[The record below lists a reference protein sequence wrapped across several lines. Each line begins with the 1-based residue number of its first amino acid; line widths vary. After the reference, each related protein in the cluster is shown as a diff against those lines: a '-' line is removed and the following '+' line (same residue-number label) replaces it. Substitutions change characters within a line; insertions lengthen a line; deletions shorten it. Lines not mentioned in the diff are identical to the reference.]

1 MNCSMNLSRMRAGFA
16 MACLSAGLLFPAA
29 ENASARTLAEVK
41 SLGAISMCAN
51 RDALPYASNKPETPG
66 FQIEIGH
73 AIAAG
78 LGVPLNIEWILPR
91 RRANVVNCDML
102 FDTINDPEV
111 NAGRARLSRPYQ
123 KSGLALGLRRDAEA
137 ISDFGELKKGQKIGV
152 MINSFASMVLGKADK
167 TTSPYAFQSDMVE
180 DLQKGE
186 LYGAAVSAATMSY
199 YIFQHPDSGLRLA
212 NAFDSEPELTWE
224 VAVGLRKSDAAL
236 VDAVNEILEKLI
248 ADGTLTRI
256 YAKYGVEHRLPI
268 YPGRVVRQ
276 RVP

>member
-1 MNCSMNLSRMRAGFA
+1 MNYSMNLSMMRSGYA
-16 MACLSAGLLFPAA
+16 MACVCAAILFPVA

-73 AIAAG
+73 AIAES
-78 LGVPLNIEWILPR
+78 LGVALNIEWIFPR

-102 FDTINDPEV
+102 LDNINDPEV
-111 NAGRARLSRPYQ
+111 NEGRMRLSRAYQ
-123 KSGLALGLRRDAEA
+123 KSGLALGLRQDAEA
-137 ISDFGELKKGQKIGV
+137 ISNFNELKKGQKIGV
-152 MINSFASMVLGKADK
+152 MVSSYAGMVLGKAGK
-167 TTSPYAFQSDMVE
+167 SISPYAFQTDMVE
-180 DLQKGE
+180 DLLKGE

-199 YIFQHPDSGLRLA
+199 YILQHPESGLRLV
-212 NAFDSEPELTWE
+212 NAFDGVPQLTWE

-256 YAKYGVEHRLPI
+256 YAKYGVEHRLP
-268 YPGRVVRQ
+268 
-276 RVP
+276 

>member
-1 MNCSMNLSRMRAGFA
+1 MNCSMNLSRRRAGYA
-16 MACLSAGLLFPAA
+16 MACVCAALLLPVA

-41 SLGAISMCAN
+41 LLGAISMCAN

-66 FQIEIGH
+66 FQIEIGR
-73 AIAAG
+73 AIAEG

-123 KSGLALGLRRDAEA
+123 KSGLALGLRRDAEN
-137 ISDFGELKKGQKIGV
+137 ISDFRELKKGQKIGV

-199 YIFQHPDSGLRLA
+199 YIFQHPDSGLRLV
-212 NAFDSEPELTWE
+212 NAFDGEPELKWE
-224 VAVGLRKSDAAL
+224 VAVGLRKSDTAL

-268 YPGRVVRQ
+268 YSGRAVRQ
-276 RVP
+276 QVP

>member
-1 MNCSMNLSRMRAGFA
+1 MNLSRMRVGHA
-16 MACLSAGLLFPAA
+16 MACLCAALLLPLA
-29 ENASARTLAEVK
+29 ENAGARTLAEVK
-41 SLGAISMCAN
+41 SLGAIFMCASP
-51 RDALPYASNKPETPG
+51 DSLPYASDRPESPG
-66 FQIEIGH
+66 FQIEIGR
-73 AIAAG
+73 AIAKG
-78 LGVPLNIEWILPR
+78 LGLALNIEWIVAR
-91 RRANVVNCDML
+91 RRSNLANCDML
-102 FDTINDPEV
+102 FDIVNDAEV

-123 KSGLALGLRRDAEA
+123 KSGVALGLRRDAEA
-137 ISDFGELKKGQKIGV
+137 LSDFRQLKKGQKVGV

-212 NAFDSEPELTWE
+212 NAFDGEPGLTWE

-236 VDAVNEILEKLI
+236 VEAVNAILDKLI

-256 YAKYGVEHRLPI
+256 YAKYGVEHRLP
-268 YPGRVVRQ
+268 
-276 RVP
+276 

>member
-1 MNCSMNLSRMRAGFA
+1 MNYSMNLSRTRAGYA
-16 MACLSAGLLFPAA
+16 MACVCAALLLAVA
-29 ENASARTLAEVK
+29 ENAGARTLAEVK

-66 FQIEIGH
+66 FQIEIGR

-78 LGVPLNIEWILPR
+78 LGVPLNIEWIFPR

-102 FDTINDPEV
+102 LDNINDPEV
-111 NAGRARLSRPYQ
+111 NEGRMRLSRPYQ
-123 KSGLALGLRRDAEA
+123 KSGLALGLRRDADD
-137 ISDFGELKKGQKIGV
+137 ISDFKELKKGQKIGV
-152 MINSFASMVLGKADK
+152 MVSSYAGMVLGKAGK
-167 TTSPYAFQSDMVE
+167 SISPYAFQSDMVE

-199 YIFQHPDSGLRLA
+199 YILQHPDSGLRLV
-212 NAFDSEPELTWE
+212 NAFDGVPQLTWE

-256 YAKYGVEHRLPI
+256 YAKYGVEHRLP
-268 YPGRVVRQ
+268 
-276 RVP
+276 

>member
-1 MNCSMNLSRMRAGFA
+1 MNYSMNLSRARAGYA
-16 MACLSAGLLFPAA
+16 MACACIALLLPVT
-29 ENASARTLAEVK
+29 ENAGARTLAEVK

-51 RDALPYASNKPETPG
+51 RDALPYASNNPDTPG
-66 FQIEIGH
+66 FQIEIGR
-73 AIAAG
+73 AIAEG

-102 FDTINDPEV
+102 LDNINDPEV
-111 NAGRARLSRPYQ
+111 NEGRMRLSRPYQ
-123 KSGLALGLRRDAEA
+123 KSGLALGLRQDAEE
-137 ISDFGELKKGQKIGV
+137 ISDFRQLKKGQKVGV
-152 MINSFASMVLGKADK
+152 MVSSYAAMVLNKAGK

-186 LYGAAVSAATMSY
+186 LYGAAVSVATISY
-199 YIFQHPDSGLRLA
+199 YMQQHPDSGLRLV
-212 NAFDSEPELTWE
+212 NAFDGEPQLTWE

-256 YAKYGVEHRLPI
+256 YARYGVAH
-268 YPGRVVRQ
+268 

>member
-1 MNCSMNLSRMRAGFA
+1 MNCSMNLSRLRAGYA
-16 MACLSAGLLFPAA
+16 MACMSAALLFTVAGD
-29 ENASARTLAEVK
+29 ASARTLAEVK

-66 FQIEIGH
+66 FQIEIGR
-73 AIAAG
+73 AIAEG

-102 FDTINDPEV
+102 LDNINDPEV
-111 NAGRARLSRPYQ
+111 NEGRMRLSRPYQ
-123 KSGLALGLRRDAEA
+123 KSGLALGLRQDAEE
-137 ISDFGELKKGQKIGV
+137 ISDFRQLKKNQKVGV
-152 MINSFASMVLGKADK
+152 MVSSYAAMVLNKAGK
-167 TTSPYAFQSDMVE
+167 TTSPYAFQPEMVE

-186 LYGAAVSAATMSY
+186 LYGAAVSVATISY
-199 YIFQHPDSGLRLA
+199 YMQQHPDSGLRLV
-212 NAFDSEPELTWE
+212 NAFDSEPQLTWE

-256 YAKYGVEHRLPI
+256 YAKYGIAH
-268 YPGRVVRQ
+268 